1 MNRLLTC
8 LIACLCLGMSTLAAG
23 AADDINRTR
32 EAALRGN
39 PVAQFFLGL
48 AYYEGYSGLPKDR
61 SEAAKWWRKSAEQ
74 SFPDAEMSLGDL
86 YYLGNGVSQDYEEAY
101 KWFKRAALHGN
112 SMSCLRIS
120 TMYMKS
126 QGVSLDLVQAYS
138 WLSVYRSDEEA
149 MRAKQ
154 RQFLSVLEAKLSPS
168 QLLKAKT
175 MADELREEIRSNS
188 K

>member
-1 MNRLLTC
+1 
-8 LIACLCLGMSTLAAG
+8 MSTLAVG
-23 AADDINRTR
+23 AADDITRTR
-32 EAALRGN
+32 EAALKGN
-39 PVAQFFLGL
+39 AVAQFFMGL
-48 AYYEGYSGLPKDR
+48 HYYEGFGGVAKDR

-112 SMSCLRIS
+112 SMSCLRLS

-168 QLLKAKT
+168 QLQKAKT
-175 MADELREEIRSNS
+175 MADELRSEIRSSS

>member
-8 LIACLCLGMSTLAAG
+8 LFACLCLGMSTLAAG

-74 SFPDAEMSLGDL
+74 SFREAELGLGDL
-86 YYLGNGVSQDYEEAY
+86 YYLGDGVSQDYQEAY
-101 KWFKRAALHGN
+101 KWFRRAALHGET
-112 SMSCLRIS
+112 MSCLRIS
-120 TMYMKS
+120 TMYIKA

-149 MRAKQ
+149 RCAKQ
-154 RQFLSVLEAKLSPS
+154 RQFLSVLEAKLSSS

-175 MADELREEIRSNS
+175 MADELRAEIRSSS

>member
-1 MNRLLTC
+1 MNRLLSC

-23 AADDINRTR
+23 AADDTKRTR
-32 EAALRGN
+32 EFALRGD

-48 AYYEGYSGLPKDR
+48 HYYEGFGGVSKDR

-74 SFPDAEMSLGDL
+74 SYPDAEMSLGDL
-86 YYLGNGVSQDYEEAY
+86 YYKGEGVSQDYDEAF
-101 KWFKRAALHGN
+101 KWFKRAAMHGE
-112 SMSCLRIS
+112 SMSCVRLS

-126 QGVSLDLVQAYS
+126 QGVALDLVQAYA
-138 WLSVYRSDEEA
+138 WLSIYRPSDENS
-149 MRAKQ
+149 RNKQ
-154 RQFLSVLEAKLSPS
+154 RQFLSVIEAKFSAS

-175 MADELREEIRSNS
+175 MADELRAEIRSNS